1 MATFLKWND
10 WWLSLHMMV
19 QLPSRRKALVISLPS
34 DSLTSQFHVRNAQG
48 TNWKSKPESPLT
60 NNIFILWSSSCDC
73 MIKEKRIRLQVWTHR
88 SFLSTENIL
97 GSPNMISFLLFSP
110 FLLSLHLHCTKKRS
124 FFCKAKLPGSQ
135 ILPALYWVKKNKNS
149 GDCL

>member
-10 WWLSLHMMV
+10 WWLSFHMMV

-135 ILPALYWVKKNKNS
+135 ILPALYWVKKK
-149 GDCL
+149 